1 MIIIENYVEKQG
13 EGGVIEVPTFVIITF
28 AVIVILIALAIL
40 VTVLR
45 RTDQKIADKP
55 ATDLNSEQCLPDY
68 SDSKVP
74 AEKITLGYIQEVDLS
89 DEFNMSQY
97 RPMPNSGRL
106 LSTISQTLPAAS
118 SVTSAL
124 ASEIAEKA
132 GSGAYQVIMQSGQS
146 LMHSKNGENLYRG
159 ITQAAG
165 HRGIAGSADLKP
177 INSTASEL
185 AAKTGAVAGVMAVA
199 SMVVGQYY
207 MTEINGKLES
217 ISESIDDIKNFQKT
231 ELLAQISTVV
241 RESRQLSVYNDEI
254 MESASERQLARH
266 RASDFE
272 EKSGELLDQINSL
285 IRLELVPS
293 GEFSEYERH
302 TRGQVP
308 LLSSQQVLVATLREL
323 SRLTV
328 VLSRSEVSPERAGA
342 TYKELVASSEKV
354 RDNVV
359 EWHSKETDV
368 WHVNLARESRAK
380 TGIEKVVSLPL
391 TLVNPELA
399 YQHVPSEFV
408 KQVHTQSSTR
418 LPELPEMTGYQ
429 VPVNLL
435 IQNNQVYYR
444 VPESFDKDDH

>member
-1 MIIIENYVEKQG
+1 MGKTEK
-13 EGGVIEVPTFVIITF
+13 GGMIEVPTFVIITF
-28 AVIVILIALAIL
+28 AVIVILIAVAIL

-55 ATDLNSEQCLPDY
+55 ATDLNSEQWLPDY

-89 DEFNMSQY
+89 DEFDMSQY

-106 LSTISQTLPAAS
+106 LSTISQTWSAAS

-146 LMHSKNGENLYRG
+146 LMHSKNGENMYRG

-165 HRGIAGSADLKP
+165 HLGIAGSADLKP

-293 GEFSEYERH
+293 SKFSEYERH
-302 TRGQVP
+302 TRGLVP

-380 TGIEKVVSLPL
+380 TGIEKLVSQPL

>member
-1 MIIIENYVEKQG
+1 MELVGKTEK
-13 EGGVIEVPTFVIITF
+13 EGMIEVPTFVIITF
-28 AVIVILIALAIL
+28 AALVILVSVAGL

-45 RTDQKIADKP
+45 RSDQKIADKP
-55 ATDLNSEQCLPDY
+55 ATALNSEHCLPDY
-68 SDSKVP
+68 ADSKGST
-74 AEKITLGYIQEVDLS
+74 EKVTLGYIREVDLS
-89 DEFNMSQY
+89 DEFDMSQY
-97 RPMPNSGRL
+97 RPMLNSGKL
-106 LSTISQTLPAAS
+106 LSTISQTFPAAS

-124 ASEIAEKA
+124 ASGIAEKA

-146 LMHSKNGENLYRG
+146 LMHSKNGENLYKG

-177 INSTASEL
+177 INSTVSEL
-185 AAKTGAVAGVMAVA
+185 ATKTGAVAGVMSVA

-293 GEFSEYERH
+293 GKFSEYERH
-302 TRGQVP
+302 TRGLVP

-368 WHVNLARESRAK
+368 WHVNLARESRTK
-380 TGIEKVVSLPL
+380 TGIKRVMSQPL
-391 TLVNPELA
+391 TIVNPELA
-399 YQHVPSEFV
+399 YQHVPSEFI
-408 KQVHTQSSTR
+408 KQVQTQSSMR
-418 LPELPEMTGYQ
+418 QPELPEMTGYQ
-429 VPVNLL
+429 VPVELL
-435 IQNNQVYYR
+435 IKNNQVYYR

>member
-1 MIIIENYVEKQG
+1 M
-13 EGGVIEVPTFVIITF
+13 IEVPTFVIISI
-28 AVIVILIALAIL
+28 AVIIILSAVAVLVAVI
-40 VTVLR
+40 R
-45 RTDQKIADKP
+45 RSDHKIADNP
-55 ATDLNSEQCLPDY
+55 AADLDSEQWLPDY
-68 SDSKVP
+68 SDSKVS

-89 DEFNMSQY
+89 DDLDMSQY

-106 LSTISQTLPAAS
+106 LSTISQTLPATF

-124 ASEIAEKA
+124 ASEVAEKA

-146 LMHSKNGENLYRG
+146 LMHSKNGENLYKG

-165 HRGIAGSADLKP
+165 HCGIAGSADLKP

-293 GEFSEYERH
+293 GKFSEYERH
-302 TRGQVP
+302 TRGLVP

-380 TGIEKVVSLPL
+380 TGIKKVVSQPL

-399 YQHVPSEFV
+399 YQHVPSEFI
-408 KQVHTQSSTR
+408 KQVQTQSSMR
-418 LPELPEMTGYQ
+418 QPELPEMTGYQ
-429 VPVNLL
+429 VPVDLL

-444 VPESFDKDDH
+444 APESFDKDDH

>member
-1 MIIIENYVEKQG
+1 M
-13 EGGVIEVPTFVIITF
+13 IEVPTFVIISI
-28 AVIVILIALAIL
+28 AVIIILSAVAVLVAVI
-40 VTVLR
+40 R
-45 RTDQKIADKP
+45 RSDHKIADNP
-55 ATDLNSEQCLPDY
+55 AADLDSEQWLPDY
-68 SDSKVP
+68 SDSKVS

-89 DEFNMSQY
+89 DELDMSQY

-106 LSTISQTLPAAS
+106 LSTISQTLPATF

-124 ASEIAEKA
+124 ASEVAEKA

-146 LMHSKNGENLYRG
+146 LMHSKNGENLYKG

-285 IRLELVPS
+285 IRLKLVPS
-293 GEFSEYERH
+293 GKFSEYERH
-302 TRGQVP
+302 TRGLVP

-359 EWHSKETDV
+359 EWHSKETDI

-380 TGIEKVVSLPL
+380 TGIKKVVSQPL

-399 YQHVPSEFV
+399 YQHVPSEFI
-408 KQVHTQSSTR
+408 KQVQTQSSMR
-418 LPELPEMTGYQ
+418 QPELPEMTGYQ
-429 VPVNLL
+429 VPVDLL

-444 VPESFDKDDH
+444 APESFDKDDH

>member
-1 MIIIENYVEKQG
+1 MLKNRERR
-13 EGGVIEVPTFVIITF
+13 GVIEVTTFVIITF
-28 AVIVILIALAIL
+28 AVIVILIAVAIL

-55 ATDLNSEQCLPDY
+55 ATDLNSEQWLPDY

-89 DEFNMSQY
+89 DEFDMSQY

-302 TRGQVP
+302 TRGLVP

>member
-1 MIIIENYVEKQG
+1 M
-13 EGGVIEVPTFVIITF
+13 IEVPTFVIITF
-28 AVIVILIALAIL
+28 AVIVILIAVAIL

-55 ATDLNSEQCLPDY
+55 ATDLNSEQWLPDY

-89 DEFNMSQY
+89 DEFDMSQY

-106 LSTISQTLPAAS
+106 LSTISQTLPVTF

-124 ASEIAEKA
+124 ASKIAEKA
-132 GSGAYQVIMQSGQS
+132 GSGAYQVTMQSGQS
-146 LMHSKNGENLYRG
+146 LMHSKNGENLYKG

-293 GEFSEYERH
+293 GKFSEYERH
-302 TRGQVP
+302 TKGLVP

-342 TYKELVASSEKV
+342 TYKELVAGSEKV

-380 TGIEKVVSLPL
+380 TGIKKVVSQPL

-444 VPESFDKDDH
+444 VPESFDKDDY

>member
-1 MIIIENYVEKQG
+1 M
-13 EGGVIEVPTFVIITF
+13 PTFVIISI
-28 AVIVILIALAIL
+28 AVIIILSAVAVLVAVI
-40 VTVLR
+40 R
-45 RTDQKIADKP
+45 RSDHKIADNP
-55 ATDLNSEQCLPDY
+55 ATDLDSEQWLPDY
-68 SDSKVP
+68 SDSKVS

-89 DEFNMSQY
+89 DEFDMSQY

-106 LSTISQTLPAAS
+106 LSTISQTLPATF

-124 ASEIAEKA
+124 ASEVAEKA

-159 ITQAAG
+159 TTQAAG

-207 MTEINGKLES
+207 MTEINDKLES

-293 GEFSEYERH
+293 GKFSEYERH
-302 TRGQVP
+302 TRGLVP

-380 TGIEKVVSLPL
+380 TGIKKVVSQPL

-399 YQHVPSEFV
+399 YQHVPSEFI
-408 KQVHTQSSTR
+408 KQVQTQSSMR
-418 LPELPEMTGYQ
+418 QPELPEMTGYQ
-429 VPVNLL
+429 VPVDLL

-444 VPESFDKDDH
+444 APESFDKDDH

>member
-1 MIIIENYVEKQG
+1 MELVGKTEK
-13 EGGVIEVPTFVIITF
+13 GGMIEVPTFVIISI
-28 AVIVILIALAIL
+28 AVIIILSAVAVLVAVI
-40 VTVLR
+40 R
-45 RTDQKIADKP
+45 RSDHKIADNP
-55 ATDLNSEQCLPDY
+55 AADLDSEQWLPDY
-68 SDSKVP
+68 SDSKVS

-89 DEFNMSQY
+89 DEFDMSQY
-97 RPMPNSGRL
+97 RPMPNSERL
-106 LSTISQTLPAAS
+106 LSTISQTLPATF

-124 ASEIAEKA
+124 ASEVAEKA

-146 LMHSKNGENLYRG
+146 LMHSKNGENLYKG
-159 ITQAAG
+159 TTQAAG

-207 MTEINGKLES
+207 MTEIDGKLES

-293 GEFSEYERH
+293 GKFSEYERH
-302 TRGQVP
+302 TRGLVP

-380 TGIEKVVSLPL
+380 TGIKKVVSQPL

-399 YQHVPSEFV
+399 YQHVPSEFI
-408 KQVHTQSSTR
+408 KQVQTQSSMR
-418 LPELPEMTGYQ
+418 QPELPEMTGYQ
-429 VPVNLL
+429 VPVDLL

-444 VPESFDKDDH
+444 APESFDKDDH

>member
-1 MIIIENYVEKQG
+1 M
-13 EGGVIEVPTFVIITF
+13 IEVPTFVIISI
-28 AVIVILIALAIL
+28 AVIIILSAVAVLVAVI
-40 VTVLR
+40 R
-45 RTDQKIADKP
+45 RSDHKIADNP
-55 ATDLNSEQCLPDY
+55 ATDLDSEQWLPDY
-68 SDSKVP
+68 SDSKVS

-89 DEFNMSQY
+89 DEFDMSQY

-106 LSTISQTLPAAS
+106 LSTISQTLPATF

-124 ASEIAEKA
+124 ASEVAEKA

-159 ITQAAG
+159 ITQAVD

-207 MTEINGKLES
+207 MTEINDKLES

-293 GEFSEYERH
+293 GKFSEYERH
-302 TRGQVP
+302 TRGLVP

-380 TGIEKVVSLPL
+380 TGIKKVVSQPL

-399 YQHVPSEFV
+399 YQHVPSEFI
-408 KQVHTQSSTR
+408 KQVQTQSSMR
-418 LPELPEMTGYQ
+418 QPELPEMTGYQ
-429 VPVNLL
+429 VPVDLL

-444 VPESFDKDDH
+444 APESFDKDDH

>member
-1 MIIIENYVEKQG
+1 MELVGKTEK
-13 EGGVIEVPTFVIITF
+13 GGMIEVPTFVIITF
-28 AVIVILIALAIL
+28 AVIVILIAVAIL

-55 ATDLNSEQCLPDY
+55 ATDLNSEQWLPDY

-89 DEFNMSQY
+89 DEFDMSQY

-293 GEFSEYERH
+293 SKFSEYERH
-302 TRGQVP
+302 TRGLVP

-380 TGIEKVVSLPL
+380 TGIEKLVIQPL

-444 VPESFDKDDH
+444 VPEYFDKDDH

>member
-1 MIIIENYVEKQG
+1 M
-13 EGGVIEVPTFVIITF
+13 PTFVIITF
-28 AVIVILIALAIL
+28 AVIFILIAVAISM
-40 VTVLR
+40 TVLR

-55 ATDLNSEQCLPDY
+55 ATDLNSEQWLPDY

-89 DEFNMSQY
+89 DEFDMSQY

-146 LMHSKNGENLYRG
+146 LMHSKNGENLYKG

-185 AAKTGAVAGVMAVA
+185 AAKSGAVAGVMSVA

-302 TRGQVP
+302 TRGLVP

>member
-1 MIIIENYVEKQG
+1 M
-13 EGGVIEVPTFVIITF
+13 IEVPTFVIISI
-28 AVIVILIALAIL
+28 AVIIILSAVAVLVAVI
-40 VTVLR
+40 R
-45 RTDQKIADKP
+45 RSDHKIADNP
-55 ATDLNSEQCLPDY
+55 AADLDSEQWLPDY
-68 SDSKVP
+68 SDSKVS

-89 DEFNMSQY
+89 DELDMSQY

-106 LSTISQTLPAAS
+106 LSTISQTLPATF

-124 ASEIAEKA
+124 ASEVAEKA

-146 LMHSKNGENLYRG
+146 LMHSKNGENLYKG

-285 IRLELVPS
+285 IRLKLVPS
-293 GEFSEYERH
+293 GKFSEYERH
-302 TRGQVP
+302 TRGLVP

-342 TYKELVASSEKV
+342 MYKELVASSEKV

-359 EWHSKETDV
+359 EWHSKETDI

-380 TGIEKVVSLPL
+380 TGIKKVVSQPL

-399 YQHVPSEFV
+399 YQHVPSEFI
-408 KQVHTQSSTR
+408 KQVQTQSSMR
-418 LPELPEMTGYQ
+418 QPELPEMTGYQ
-429 VPVNLL
+429 VPVDLL

-444 VPESFDKDDH
+444 APESFDKDDH

>member
-1 MIIIENYVEKQG
+1 M
-13 EGGVIEVPTFVIITF
+13 PTFVIITF
-28 AVIVILIALAIL
+28 AVIFILIAVAISM
-40 VTVLR
+40 TVLR

-55 ATDLNSEQCLPDY
+55 ATDLNSEQWLPDY

-89 DEFNMSQY
+89 DEFDMSQY

-146 LMHSKNGENLYRG
+146 LMHSKNGENLYKG

-185 AAKTGAVAGVMAVA
+185 AAKTGAVAGVMSVA

-302 TRGQVP
+302 TRGLVP

>member
-1 MIIIENYVEKQG
+1 MELVGKTEKRG
-13 EGGVIEVPTFVIITF
+13 MIEVPTFVIITF
-28 AVIVILIALAIL
+28 AALVILVSVAVL

-45 RTDQKIADKP
+45 SDQKIADKP
-55 ATDLNSEQCLPDY
+55 ATALDLEHCLPDY
-68 SDSKVP
+68 ADSKVP

-89 DEFNMSQY
+89 DEFDMSQY

-118 SVTSAL
+118 SVTSTL

-146 LMHSKNGENLYRG
+146 LMHSKNGENLYKG

-293 GEFSEYERH
+293 GKFSEYERH
-302 TRGQVP
+302 TRGLVP

-380 TGIEKVVSLPL
+380 TGIKKVVSQPL

-399 YQHVPSEFV
+399 YQHVPSELV

-444 VPESFDKDDH
+444 VPESFDKDDD

>member
-1 MIIIENYVEKQG
+1 M
-13 EGGVIEVPTFVIITF
+13 PTFVIITF
-28 AVIVILIALAIL
+28 AVIFILIAVAISM
-40 VTVLR
+40 TVLR

-55 ATDLNSEQCLPDY
+55 ATDLNSEQWLPDY

-89 DEFNMSQY
+89 DEFDMSQY

-293 GEFSEYERH
+293 GKFSEYERH
-302 TRGQVP
+302 TRGLVP

>member
-1 MIIIENYVEKQG
+1 MELVGKTEK
-13 EGGVIEVPTFVIITF
+13 GGMIEVPTFVIISI
-28 AVIVILIALAIL
+28 AVIIILSAVAVLVAVI
-40 VTVLR
+40 R
-45 RTDQKIADKP
+45 RSDHKIADNP
-55 ATDLNSEQCLPDY
+55 AADLDSEQWLPDY
-68 SDSKVP
+68 SDSKVS

-89 DEFNMSQY
+89 DELDMSQY

-106 LSTISQTLPAAS
+106 LSTISQTLPATF

-124 ASEIAEKA
+124 ASEVAEKA

-146 LMHSKNGENLYRG
+146 LMHSKNGENLYKG

-285 IRLELVPS
+285 IRLKLVPS
-293 GEFSEYERH
+293 GKFSEYERH
-302 TRGQVP
+302 TRGLVP

-359 EWHSKETDV
+359 EWHSKETDI

-380 TGIEKVVSLPL
+380 TGIKKVVSQPL

-399 YQHVPSEFV
+399 YQHVPSEFI
-408 KQVHTQSSTR
+408 KQVQTQSSMR
-418 LPELPEMTGYQ
+418 QPELPEMTGYQ
-429 VPVNLL
+429 VPVDLL

-444 VPESFDKDDH
+444 APESFDKDDH

>member
-1 MIIIENYVEKQG
+1 MELVGKTEK
-13 EGGVIEVPTFVIITF
+13 GGMIEVPTFVIITF
-28 AVIVILIALAIL
+28 AVIVILIAVAIL

-55 ATDLNSEQCLPDY
+55 ATDLNSEQWLPDY

-74 AEKITLGYIQEVDLS
+74 AEKITLGYIQEVNLS
-89 DEFNMSQY
+89 DEFDMSQY

-106 LSTISQTLPAAS
+106 LSTISQTWSAAS

-146 LMHSKNGENLYRG
+146 LMHSKNGENLYKG

-199 SMVVGQYY
+199 SMMVGQYY

-285 IRLELVPS
+285 IRLELVQS
-293 GEFSEYERH
+293 GKFSEYERH
-302 TRGQVP
+302 TRGLVP
-308 LLSSQQVLVATLREL
+308 LYSSQEVLVATLREF

-328 VLSRSEVSPERAGA
+328 VLSQSEVSPERAGA
-342 TYKELVASSEKV
+342 TYKELVASSNKV
-354 RDNVV
+354 RDNVA

-368 WHVNLARESRAK
+368 CHVNLARESRAK
-380 TGIEKVVSLPL
+380 TGIKKVVSQPL

-408 KQVHTQSSTR
+408 KQVHTQSSPR